1 MSVILH
7 SALSSRIILLSFLL
21 FLITHFP
28 SPQVHFPVHIVPW
41 KGPEA
46 FFCHFSCQVNAL
58 HSSTSVFQS
67 VALLKVIP
75 SFPALFLAVLC
86 NSDQMEREVG
96 FMNAR
101 SSSSSV
107 ETPPLPSQDTHTCSF
122 SWVSWFMK
130 DSGLFG
136 SCTSNISVLID
147 EDS

>member
-46 FFCHFSCQVNAL
+46 FFCHFPCQVNAL

-107 ETPPLPSQDTHTCSF
+107 ETPPPQPGHTHLQLLMSQLVYEGQWTF
-122 SWVSWFMK
+122 WFLYFK
-130 DSGLFG
+130 YQ
-136 SCTSNISVLID
+136 CVNR
-147 EDS
+147 